1 METPGELDTA
11 ETSQDD
17 ETGEEKL
24 EVSEMRLG
32 EVTTWRKALR
42 RQGKSE
48 NTTQTFNTNEP
59 PSLQNITRPTKEK
72 KTLNRS

>member
-24 EVSEMRLG
+24 QVSEMRLG
-32 EVTTWRKALR
+32 EVTTW
-42 RQGKSE
+42 G
-48 NTTQTFNTNEP
+48 NT
-59 PSLQNITRPTKEK
+59 
-72 KTLNRS
+72 

>member
-32 EVTTWRKALR
+32 GSNYMGKHMTKIAR
-42 RQGKSE
+42 RWGGKE
-48 NTTQTFNTNEP
+48 NLKTQHKHLILMN
-59 PSLQNITRPTKEK
+59 LQLY
-72 KTLNRS
+72 KT

>member
-32 EVTTWRKALR
+32 GSNYMGKHMTKIAR
-42 RQGKSE
+42 R
-48 NTTQTFNTNEP
+48 
-59 PSLQNITRPTKEK
+59 
-72 KTLNRS
+72 

>member
-32 EVTTWRKALR
+32 EVTTWGNTWQRLQGAEEARKIW
-42 RQGKSE
+42 KH
-48 NTTQTFNTNEP
+48 NTN
-59 PSLQNITRPTKEK
+59 I
-72 KTLNRS
+72 